1 MEPDKPLSS
10 PASQPAGDSLNKCL
24 AFFQKY
30 LIDNNMSPHTITAYV
45 YSIKHFYTRYQELTP
60 DTISLY
66 KVYLMDHYQPQTV
79 NMRIR
84 ALNSFMK
91 FQGIKDY
98 KVHALRLQ
106 QKNFL
111 DHVISQADYEY
122 LKRRLWEDGQYTFY
136 FIIRL
141 ITATGVRVSELVEFQ
156 VEDAQKGFK
165 DIYSKGNKMRRV
177 YIPTSLQRDI
187 LAWLAS
193 EARSCVPLFLSHL
206 GRAMSISGIR
216 AQLKPFPCATSW
228 ILKSSIPTPSAT
240 GLRKTLLNTAAI
252 SPFSQAFWDM
262 TASRPPG
269 STCAGPARSKQ
280 ALLIESWTGSSPPSY
295 IFRRDLLPYLLLE
308 NVHIRRFY

>member
-98 KVHALRLQ
+98 KAHALRLQ

-193 EARSCVPLFLSHL
+193 EARSCGPLFLSHL

-216 AQLKPFPCATSW
+216 AQLKTFALRYQLDPQVVYPHSFRHRFAKNFIEHGGDIAFLSGLLGHDSIETTRIYLRRTS
-228 ILKSSIPTPSAT
+228 TE
-240 GLRKTLLNTAAI
+240 
-252 SPFSQAFWDM
+252 Q
-262 TASRPPG
+262 SRIVN
-269 STCAGPARSKQ
+269 KVVD
-280 ALLIESWTGSSPPSY
+280 W
-295 IFRRDLLPYLLLE
+295 
-308 NVHIRRFY
+308 

>member
-30 LIDNNMSPHTITAYV
+30 LIDHNMSPHTITAYV

-193 EARSCVPLFLSHL
+193 EARSCGPLFLSHL

-216 AQLKPFPCATSW
+216 AQLKTFVLRYQLDPQVVYPHSFRHRFAKNFIEHGGDIAFLSSLLGHDSIETTRIYLRRTS
-228 ILKSSIPTPSAT
+228 TE
-240 GLRKTLLNTAAI
+240 
-252 SPFSQAFWDM
+252 QAGIINRVVDW
-262 TASRPPG
+262 
-269 STCAGPARSKQ
+269 
-280 ALLIESWTGSSPPSY
+280 
-295 IFRRDLLPYLLLE
+295 
-308 NVHIRRFY
+308 

>member
-84 ALNSFMK
+84 ALISFMK

-216 AQLKPFPCATSW
+216 AQLKTFALRYQLDPQVVYPHSFRHRFAKNFIEHGGDIAFLSSLLGHDSIETTRIYLRRTS
-228 ILKSSIPTPSAT
+228 TE
-240 GLRKTLLNTAAI
+240 
-252 SPFSQAFWDM
+252 QAGIINRVVDW
-262 TASRPPG
+262 
-269 STCAGPARSKQ
+269 
-280 ALLIESWTGSSPPSY
+280 
-295 IFRRDLLPYLLLE
+295 
-308 NVHIRRFY
+308 

>member
-1 MEPDKPLSS
+1 
-10 PASQPAGDSLNKCL
+10 
-24 AFFQKY
+24 
-30 LIDNNMSPHTITAYV
+30 MSPHTITAYV

-216 AQLKPFPCATSW
+216 AQLKTFALRYQLDPQVVYPHSFRHRFAKNFIEHGGDIAFLSSLLGHDSIETTRIYLRRTS
-228 ILKSSIPTPSAT
+228 TE
-240 GLRKTLLNTAAI
+240 
-252 SPFSQAFWDM
+252 QAGIINRVVDW
-262 TASRPPG
+262 
-269 STCAGPARSKQ
+269 
-280 ALLIESWTGSSPPSY
+280 
-295 IFRRDLLPYLLLE
+295 
-308 NVHIRRFY
+308 